1 MELKYVPMVDVAK
14 PGKEADQLS
23 TAYRELDTITLREGL
38 DMFRQLLVQLIPKRR
53 PFRMRTLQA
62 AETDA
67 HEPPCD
73 AALGEVY
80 HVHVTIHGPN
90 KLLPVVALPTCPSV
104 REQVQPGADQ
114 SMH

>member
-1 MELKYVPMVDVAK
+1 MELKYVPMVDVAT
-14 PGKEADQLS
+14 PGKEA
-23 TAYRELDTITLREGL
+23 
-38 DMFRQLLVQLIPKRR
+38 
-53 PFRMRTLQA
+53 LQA

-90 KLLPVVALPTCPSV
+90 KLLPVDALPTCPSV

-114 SMH
+114 SLH